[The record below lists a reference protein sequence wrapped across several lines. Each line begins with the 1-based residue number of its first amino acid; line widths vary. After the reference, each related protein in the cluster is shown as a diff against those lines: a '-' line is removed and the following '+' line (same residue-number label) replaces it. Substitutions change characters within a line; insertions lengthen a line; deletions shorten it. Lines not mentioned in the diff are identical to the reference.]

1 MCIKEKDLES
11 KKFESEIFKIF
22 YGGRYL
28 IAAMGLFSVYSG
40 LLYNDIFSKV
50 RALCT

>member
-28 IAAMGLFSVYSG
+28 IAAMGLFSV